1 MRSKK
6 KWGILLCCISL
17 VVSVGACYMP
27 QSGFISP
34 KAAYAAP
41 LVRIGYA
48 QTREYGPFCQV
59 LLETAKELAREGCI
73 AESFL
78 DNYED
83 VNYEMR
89 FKEGDT
95 KKLWQDICDATVEG
109 APYRFAR
116 DAFFDMNEMS
126 KKAYPGMVNRDDVDI
141 TFTMGTDPSVY
152 FFEHEKKN
160 KFMSLY
166 AADPI
171 KSGIVKSTTER
182 YTDNSYALMDLTP
195 YLRQLDA
202 GYKFLQF
209 KKLGVV
215 YEDSEAA
222 YDYSDIKEIEQ
233 KAEEHGFEVVYEHV
247 DEPVSEEDFDRYYE
261 ELKQAYRNLA
271 AKGID
276 CLYITISSINYEEKM
291 QELLDDAII
300 PAGIKTMA
308 QDDLAPLAYGVLFG
322 ISISDAREVAAYVFS
337 QIKLY
342 AEEGVPFDELDMVY
356 ECTPKIGL
364 NYTTAKRIHFNLPFE
379 DMQIVDVVY
388 KNERVK
394 DGYE

>member
-1 MRSKK
+1 M
-6 KWGILLCCISL
+6 LCAP
-17 VVSVGACYMP
+17 G
-27 QSGFISP
+27 GFISP
-34 KAAYAAP
+34 KTAYAAP

-48 QTREYGPFCQV
+48 QTREYGSFSQV
-59 LLETAKELAREGCI
+59 LLETARELVSAGCI
-73 AESFL
+73 SESFL
-78 DNYED
+78 DKYED
-83 VNYEMR
+83 VNFEMH
-89 FKEGDT
+89 FEEGDT
-95 KKLWQDICDATVEG
+95 KKLWQDICDATVKG
-109 APYRFAR
+109 APYQFSR
-116 DAFFDMNEMS
+116 DAFFDMNEMPQEDYS
-126 KKAYPGMVNRDDVDI
+126 DMVNRNDVDI

-171 KSGIVKSTTER
+171 KSGVVKSTTER

-209 KKLGVV
+209 EKLGVV

-222 YDYSDIKEIEQ
+222 YDYSDIREIEQ
-233 KAEEHGFEVVYEHV
+233 KAEEYGFEVVYEHV

-261 ELKQAYRNLA
+261 ELKQAYRKLVD
-271 AKGID
+271 KGID
-276 CLYITISSINYEEKM
+276 CLYVTISSINYEEKM

-300 PAGIKTMA
+300 PAGVKTMA

-322 ISISDAREVAAYVFS
+322 VTISDAKEVASYVFS
-337 QIKLY
+337 EIRRY

-356 ECTPKIGL
+356 ECTPKIGI
-364 NYTTAKRIHFNLPFE
+364 NYTTAQRIRYDLPFE
-379 DMQIVDVVY
+379 DLQIVDVVY
-388 KNERVK
+388 KNE
-394 DGYE
+394 

>member
-6 KWGILLCCISL
+6 KWVILLCCFSL
-17 VVSVGACYMP
+17 MVSVGAFYAS
-27 QSGFISP
+27 QSGLTP
-34 KAAYAAP
+34 KSTVHAAP
-41 LVRIGYA
+41 LVRIGFA
-48 QTREYGPFCQV
+48 QTREYGSFSQV
-59 LLETAKELAREGCI
+59 LLETARELVEAGCI
-73 AESFL
+73 SEAFL
-78 DNYED
+78 DKYEG
-83 VNYEMR
+83 VNYEMH

-95 KKLWQDICDATVEG
+95 KKLWKDICDAAVEG

-126 KKAYPGMVNRDDVDI
+126 KEEYPRMVNRNDVDI

-166 AADPI
+166 TADPI

-322 ISISDAREVAAYVFS
+322 VTISDAKEVAAYVFA
-337 QIKLY
+337 QIKSY

-356 ECTPKIGL
+356 ECTPKIGI

-379 DMQIVDVVY
+379 DMQIVDVIY
-388 KNERVK
+388 KDE
-394 DGYE
+394 